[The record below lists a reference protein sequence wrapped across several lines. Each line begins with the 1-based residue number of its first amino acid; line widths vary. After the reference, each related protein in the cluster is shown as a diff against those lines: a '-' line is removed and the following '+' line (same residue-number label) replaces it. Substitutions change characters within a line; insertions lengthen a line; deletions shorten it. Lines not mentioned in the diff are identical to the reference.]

1 MNNYKDL
8 NNVKEVIEN
17 YIKGTYEAD
26 ISLLKNVFHEKAR
39 MSGYLGD
46 ELIIGGPEPFYED
59 LKSHPSMKENKD
71 KYVPIITYIDVTGNI
86 ASATLYETGFFGNL
100 CIEDHFHLIKSENE
114 EWKIISKVFSVIA

>member
-46 ELIIGGPEPFYED
+46 KFVLGGPEPFYED
-59 LKSHPSMKENKD
+59 LESHPSMKENKD
-71 KYVPIITYIDVTGNI
+71 NFTATITYIDITENI
-86 ASATLYETGFFGNL
+86 ASATLYETGFFGDT
-100 CIEDHFHLIKSENE
+100 CIEDHFHLIKLKNG
-114 EWKIISKVFSVIA
+114 EWKIISKAFSVIA